1 MREMTTN
8 DLAAQEGFISK
19 DKKTYTLLTISIFI
33 IEFIYGTACTVW
45 GVILP
50 SLMTQYDKSVSDIGA
65 AQSKFGIGAII
76 AVLIL
81 MYILDKF
88 RKPRVL
94 SLILVIFFFGIFIQ
108 GLAPEFA
115 VLPIAYLLFGMA
127 GMAIDTIHSAVIV
140 DIYGK
145 KSGLYINI
153 LHGMFGLGC
162 ILGPIYAQ
170 ILLSAGLGWNA
181 SYLYCSYAIAVM
193 CVVFSVLVFK
203 NKGAVN
209 RLQAKTIKKASGK
222 QLTVKQFLSR
232 KEVIITIVAIFIIKG
247 SYITAASWFV
257 KYMQQSLNAAAYLS
271 TAALTLYYAGMAV
284 SRFTAPLFYK
294 KVAPLRMLVILLGLG
309 GIVLIVSVLMN
320 NAYIMLVGT
329 FFAGYGFG
337 TAVPVLVANLC
348 SLFPGQS
355 GRASSFVFIGMS
367 ISSTSFSIISASIIA
382 ALGLDVG
389 VISAGLFLII
399 PIPFI
404 VYLVILNKKA
414 NNSINNCACSDKAKA
429 TAL

>member
-1 MREMTTN
+1 MTTN
-8 DLAAQEGFISK
+8 ELEEDYKQK
-19 DKKTYTLLTISIFI
+19 DKKTYMLLTIGIFI
-33 IEFIYGTACTVW
+33 IEFLYGTACTVW

-50 SLMTQYDKSVSDIGA
+50 SLMSQYNKTVADIGA

-81 MYILDKF
+81 MYVLDKF
-88 RKPRVL
+88 KKPKVL
-94 SLILVIFFFGIFIQ
+94 SFILVIFFFGIFIQ
-108 GLAPEFA
+108 GLAPEFS

-145 KSGLYINI
+145 RSGLYINI

-170 ILLSAGLGWNA
+170 VLLSAGLGWNTT
-181 SYLYCSYAIAVM
+181 YLYCSFAVAVM
-193 CVVFSVLVFK
+193 CVLFSFLVFK
-203 NKGAVN
+203 NKDVVN
-209 RLQAKTIKKASGK
+209 RLQANSVKASGK

-232 KEVIITIVAIFIIKG
+232 KEVVITIVAIFIIKG

-257 KYMQQSLNAAAYLS
+257 KYMQQSLSAVAYLS

-294 KVAPLRMLVILLGLG
+294 KVEPLRMLIILLGLG
-309 GIVLIVSVLMN
+309 GLILIASVLMN
-320 NAYIMLVGT
+320 NAYVMLIGT

-367 ISSTSFSIISASIIA
+367 ISSTSFSLISAAIISAF
-382 ALGLDVG
+382 GLNVG

-399 PIPFI
+399 PIPLI
-404 VYLVILNKKA
+404 AVLVTLNKNK
-414 NNSINNCACSDKAKA
+414 NKIEDCACKNKAKA

>member
-8 DLAAQEGFISK
+8 ELAEEDFISK
-19 DKKTYTLLTISIFI
+19 DKKTYTLLTISVFI

-50 SLMTQYDKSVSDIGA
+50 SLMSQYDKTVSDIGA

-88 RKPRVL
+88 KKPRVL
-94 SLILVIFFFGIFIQ
+94 SLVLVIFFFGIFIQ

-115 VLPIAYLLFGMA
+115 ILPIAYLLFGMA

-170 ILLSAGLGWNA
+170 LLLSAGFGWNA
-181 SYLYCSYAIAVM
+181 SYLYCSYAVAVM
-193 CVVFSVLVFK
+193 CVLFSVLVFK

-209 RLQAKTIKKASGK
+209 RLQAKTVKASGK
-222 QLTVKQFLSR
+222 QLTVKQFLAR
-232 KEVIITIVAIFIIKG
+232 KEVIITIVAIFITKG

-294 KVAPLRMLVILLGLG
+294 KIAPLKMLVILLGLG
-309 GIVLIVSVLMN
+309 GIVLIVSVLLN
-320 NAYIMLVGT
+320 NAYVMLIGT

-382 ALGLDVG
+382 ALGLNAG

-404 VYLVILNKKA
+404 VYLVILNKRES
-414 NNSINNCACSDKAKA
+414 NSIDNCACNHKA